1 MTELSPSP
9 VKRRFFA
16 FPSTRVGWWSV
27 RVALGAIAIA
37 VLSSL
42 VMQLRREEDTITV
55 WYVIGLVF
63 AIGQVVA
70 GIAAFVLALI
80 AIFRRTERSV
90 LCLLP
95 LLIGLFWLLFIAA
108 EVFIGHD

>member
-1 MTELSPSP
+1 MTAQNRPP
-9 VKRRFFA
+9 VKRRFFT
-16 FPSTRVGWWSV
+16 FPSTRSGKWSV

-42 VMQLRREEDTITV
+42 VLQLREGEDGFGV
-55 WYVIGLVF
+55 WYAIGLVF
-63 AIGQVVA
+63 AIGQVAA

-80 AIFRRTERSV
+80 AIFRRNERSV

-95 LLIGLFWLLFIAA
+95 VLIGSFWLLFIAA
-108 EVFIGHD
+108 EIFIGHE